1 MTPNPPPPPPGAA
14 AAPGLLL
21 LSSSIIAHLVLL
33 DLDPAALAVL
43 ARCCHALRTALADP
57 VFKRD
62 WVVRRLSAA
71 QQPSLAPRLVYLSPA
86 KSPPPTTQN
95 HDDFF
100 VQFPHT
106 YRLRLPTAITADD
119 GAMLLL
125 LTRELALAPPVA
137 AAASSAE
144 AQGLLLKT
152 RRDAILAIARYAFWN
167 GLPQV
172 ANAFLFDRLLW
183 ERVKT
188 VCDGV
193 PPAPTRPR
201 GPKKS
206 QPNPWKY
213 FRRACYVRGHTDL
226 LRAMWANPPDPD
238 VWGNLHTTWVGDL
251 DCALRNKSCS
261 LVPQQPILPL
271 VWGLAQSTLPSTT
284 NTALLVSAAFYA
296 ADLTSINFLRAH
308 DVPYPVNDRRGTEQE
323 LAPWVSSALSGF
335 SREIGQA
342 IDRSTSAWLARDRS
356 LAWITL
362 WSHAA
367 TMPEVTG
374 PTAVARVVHSILC
387 RITKESDVLEPIFK
401 CQIDVLKVLL
411 AQNPPDALC
420 ARFIFKAALQIPQSL
435 NVLDALAL
443 PFWPRPVVVSSAQ
456 QAFQE
461 WARLSASNRAVQK
474 WVTGFEDDITHF
486 DSLDDL
492 DKDDNRRSQP
502 GWEASHTEMQHRW
515 RTLHRLAHDALE
527 SSVDLKSPNSE
538 TMRKQVQTAYWPHDL
553 KSEEGSFLAALVA
566 VGETLRDDPTP
577 FDEWLRRWS
586 RSGGVWDA
594 RIAMAWIENL
604 LKLGFDVEKITSDYE
619 PWCEHHGV
627 RLALLAKHGSTWA
640 RELLSGAD
648 LDQLLAEDYPLGVS
662 HLYDRGT
669 DPLERAPV

>member
-14 AAPGLLL
+14 TGPGLLL

-33 DLDPAALAVL
+33 DLDPATLAVL
-43 ARCCHALRTALADP
+43 ARCCHALRTVLADP

-86 KSPPPTTQN
+86 KSPPPPTQN

-172 ANAFLFDRLLW
+172 ANALLFDRLL
-183 ERVKT
+183 
-188 VCDGV
+188 
-193 PPAPTRPR
+193 
-201 GPKKS
+201 
-206 QPNPWKY
+206 
-213 FRRACYVRGHTDL
+213 F
-226 LRAMWANPPDPD
+226 
-238 VWGNLHTTWVGDL
+238 
-251 DCALRNKSCS
+251 
-261 LVPQQPILPL
+261 
-271 VWGLAQSTLPSTT
+271 
-284 NTALLVSAAFYA
+284 
-296 ADLTSINFLRAH
+296 
-308 DVPYPVNDRRGTEQE
+308 NDRRGTEQE

-342 IDRSTSAWLARDRS
+342 IDGSTSAWLARDRPI
-356 LAWITL
+356 AWITL

-374 PTAVARVVHSILC
+374 PTVVARVVHSILC

-420 ARFIFKAALQIPQSL
+420 ARFIFKAALLIPQSL

-502 GWEASHTEMQHRW
+502 GWEANHTEMQHRW

-527 SSVDLKSPNSE
+527 ISVDLKSPNSE

-594 RIAMAWIENL
+594 RIAMAWIDNL

-662 HLYDRGT
+662 HLYDRGKN
-669 DPLERAPV
+669 PLERAPV